1 MANSR
6 LKSSRLSLTPIEE
19 IPLIHEG
26 DGLEAIIAKGLENVG
41 LSLLDGDI
49 LVLTSKIISKAEGR
63 QTKLSQIMPSESAFE
78 LAQITG
84 KDPRLVELILQESNE
99 VVRAQTGVLIVEH
112 RLGFV
117 SANAGID
124 HSNVEAQDDLDG
136 EVLLLPVN
144 PDKSAEK
151 IRSFF
156 EEKMGVSIGV
166 LIIDSHG
173 RPWRLGTVGTAI
185 GISGL
190 PGLVD
195 LRGKPDLFGIE
206 LKITQVAVADEL
218 AAAASLIMGQADEGR
233 PIVHVRGFPYNLRD
247 ASFSELLRPRG
258 MDLFR

>member
-6 LKSSRLSLTPIEE
+6 LESSRLSLTTLEK

-26 DGLEAIIAKGLENVG
+26 DDLEAIIAKGLENTG

-63 QTKLSQIMPSESAFE
+63 QIKLSQVVPSESAFK
-78 LAQITG
+78 LARITG
-84 KDPRLVELILQESNE
+84 KDPRLIELILEESNE
-99 VVRAQTGVLIVEH
+99 IVRAQTGVLIVEH

-151 IRSFF
+151 ICSFF
-156 EEKMGVSIGV
+156 KDKMGVSIGV

-173 RPWRLGTVGTAI
+173 RPWRLGTVGTTI

-195 LRGKPDLFGIE
+195 LRGKPDLFGVE

-233 PIVHVRGFPYNLRD
+233 PVVHVRGFPYNLRN
-247 ASFSELLRPRG
+247 ASFGELLRPRG